1 MLVEPDHID
10 FSSVF
15 PDGPLA
21 TRVLGHTLLAEAPA
35 TEKAQRYFEKNNAIL
50 YSALE
55 EDFAMAARVQ
65 AGIQAGASER
75 VWHGRFE
82 QALRWFH
89 QGLDEAL
96 GDRGVEV
103 MEGGGKQS

>member
-1 MLVEPDHID
+1 
-10 FSSVF
+10 VF

-35 TEKAQRYFEKNNAIL
+35 TEKSQRYFEKNNAIL

-65 AGIQAGASER
+65 AGIQAGAAGQL
-75 VWHGRFE
+75 WHGRFE

-96 GDRGVEV
+96 GDARVRVLPGDAE
-103 MEGGGKQS
+103 Q